1 MDLMGGK
8 AMKKNGF
15 LAIIAMAALSFAA
28 CNKEGLPQEGNNTDL
43 PSDESTPV
51 VLEPGVYPA
60 TIVAEPIMPDLA
72 GTKAVFD
79 NGDFAWEVGDALACF
94 QNFEALNSAE
104 TNIATVMT
112 TASGDGDFSGELPY
126 TYSETDG
133 YSMNFIYP
141 ASVVTGVSS
150 RYAKCVGI
158 NLPDAQDGR
167 LENLGDYFI
176 TGAYNVEC
184 EPVIENE
191 EVIAVKT
198 SDNVVLDKYAVVGIK
213 VNVPESYNATR
224 MEIVAL
230 RQSGNACGI
239 AGTGHWNI
247 NNRQHKGQYAN
258 MSSDKVV
265 VRHSDNTLLTGDTY
279 ACIMPFI
286 QNKQASDVN
295 RLQFKLVNETGTYT
309 FSKSLQDL
317 FDESLEDNAKGLQRG
332 TIYNMGSF
340 PTSRV
345 APKFSFDEAGA
356 VVIRAVPAEAKIYYT
371 TDGTEPTS
379 ESTLYEG
386 AINVTSDTQFKAI
399 AICEGLGDSS
409 VSEYSVS
416 GGVVAPVL
424 KINGTGYLT
433 VEPAEGH
440 TYMYSV
446 SSSLS
451 ALTEPSTELPKEG
464 VDIKT
469 TGTYY
474 IKVSATNT
482 QGQTTVTNGYYRVY
496 YLAARLESGT
506 TVAAGES
513 NTTTYAPFT
522 VTNTHENTDISIA
535 RGTNGDYWKVNSST
549 DASVYQNHLEFGI
562 MTAYASKVSLN
573 IYERTAKKVYQYY
586 HGELQTCD
594 LEGVVAPSDNKSV
607 ATTWTPI
614 FDRTIMGESG
624 KRVHFRVANGS
635 EIRGFGLLEQG
646 FESFSPA
653 AASVSNEAP
662 VPGQN
667 VAY

>member
-1 MDLMGGK
+1 
-8 AMKKNGF
+8 MKKNGF

-60 TIVAEPIMPDLA
+60 TIVAEPIMPDLT

-79 NGDFAWEVGDALACF
+79 NGAFAWEAGDAIACF

-150 RYAKCVGI
+150 RYAKCVVI

-247 NNRQHKGQYAN
+247 NNRQHKGQYTN

-295 RLQFKLVNETGTYT
+295 KLQFKLVNETGTYT

-340 PTSRV
+340 PTSCV

-356 VVIRAVPAEAKIYYT
+356 VVISAVPAEAKIYYT

-399 AICEGLGDSS
+399 AICEGLGNSA
-409 VSEYSVS
+409 VAEYTAAI
-416 GGVVAPVL
+416 GVTAPLL
-424 KINGTGYLT
+424 KINESGFLT
-433 VEPAEGH
+433 VEAVGGN
-440 TYMYSV
+440 TYTYSMTSDGSIPGDPV
-446 SSSLS
+446 T
-451 ALTEPSTELPKEG
+451 ALPEEG
-464 VDIKT
+464 VDLRF
-469 TGTYY
+469 TGSHN
-474 IKVSATNT
+474 IKVKATNMKGAT
-482 QGQTTVTNGYYRVY
+482 AVTNGYYRVY
-496 YLAARLESGT
+496 YLDTQLPSGSKIDI
-506 TVAAGES
+506 AAGKS
-513 NTTTYAPFT
+513 SDACSPFT
-522 VTNTHENTDISIA
+522 IINTHETQSISLTRGDQGKYWRLSNTNFATI
-535 RGTNGDYWKVNSST
+535 
-549 DASVYQNHLEFGI
+549 YQNNLEIGI
-562 MTAYASKVSLN
+562 MTEYASKLSLN
-573 IYERTAKKVYQYY
+573 IYERQAKTVYQYY
-586 HGELQTCD
+586 NGVRQTDD
-594 LEGVVAPSDNKSV
+594 LSDVTAPQDNKTI
-607 ATTWTPI
+607 ATKWTPI
-614 FDRTIMGESG
+614 FDKCSITESN
-624 KRVHFRVANGS
+624 KRVHFRMANGS
-635 EIRGFGLLEQG
+635 DIKGFGLLEQG

-653 AASVSNEAP
+653 AASVSNETP